1 MNEEVSELT
10 EIITLQN
17 EVPSDIDII
26 SKDILIKL
34 SDINNSLGLIHVNI
48 LFFIKL
54 IGILI
59 SFYVAYILYKNL
71 LKPYLRILWNSFK
84 I

>member
-10 EIITLQN
+10 EIITLQD
-17 EVPSDIDII
+17 EIPSDIDI
-26 SKDILIKL
+26 DILNKL

>member
-10 EIITLQN
+10 EIITLQD
-17 EVPSDIDII
+17 EVPSDIDI
-26 SKDILIKL
+26 DILNKL

>member
-10 EIITLQN
+10 ETITLQN
-17 EVPSDIDII
+17 EVPSDIDI
-26 SKDILIKL
+26 DILNKL

-59 SFYVAYILYKNL
+59 SFYIAYILYKNL